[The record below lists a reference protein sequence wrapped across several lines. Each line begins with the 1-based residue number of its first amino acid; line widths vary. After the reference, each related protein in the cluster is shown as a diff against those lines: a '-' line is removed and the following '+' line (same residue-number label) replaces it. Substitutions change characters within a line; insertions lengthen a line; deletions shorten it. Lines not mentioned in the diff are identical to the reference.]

1 MKMKRIALIIA
12 LITTFVVG
20 AVAQPKPL
28 SKEDREKIFNGK
40 AQMMQEKLKLS
51 ESQMEGFLSVYK
63 QYQEALTKIVPPKR
77 LNPRNEDLTSEQA
90 YNQVMEQLKFKKQI
104 LEVQEEYVG
113 KMKDVLTPK
122 QLSRFLQVEYMV
134 QKSILDHKKMRGEG
148 KYNKDSR
155 PEKGGKYS
163 KHRRHA
169 PSPCF
174 PDSACCVKPQQPK
187 V

>member
-28 SKEDREKIFNGK
+28 SKEDREKIF
-40 AQMMQEKLKLS
+40 KLS